1 MIAGMYCIVLLCGC
15 SESLTVNTMC
25 RRYLAEG
32 ILPTTNEISV
42 LKFLEDGEEEF
53 TQNSDGFFI
62 RRLPAKLLQEMNV
75 VDTPGT
81 NVILDRQQRLTEEYV
96 PRADL
101 VLFVMS
107 ADRPFTESEVNFLK
121 YIRQWGKKVIFLVNK
136 ASSPPRP
143 PSVFKFP
150 PPFPSKP
157 RLVFGTPPCKN
168 LLSPHNLPAP
178 LETPPSLHLHSP
190 EPFKS

>member
-1 MIAGMYCIVLLCGC
+1 M
-15 SESLTVNTMC
+15 S
-25 RRYLAEG
+25 RYLAEG

-121 YIRQWGKKVIFLVNK
+121 YIKQWGKKVIFLVNK
-136 ASSPPRP
+136 ACSLASPTPSSPSFCSHP
-143 PSVFKFP
+143 
-150 PPFPSKP
+150 
-157 RLVFGTPPCKN
+157 
-168 LLSPHNLPAP
+168 LP
-178 LETPPSLHLHSP
+178 LHHTQT
-190 EPFKS
+190 FKSCRLQGRSKCGPHRQAYLSVDTC

>member
-1 MIAGMYCIVLLCGC
+1 M
-15 SESLTVNTMC
+15 S
-25 RRYLAEG
+25 RYLAEG

-121 YIRQWGKKVIFLVNK
+121 YIKQWGKKVIFLVNK
-136 ASSPPRP
+136 ACSLATPTPSSPSFCSHP
-143 PSVFKFP
+143 
-150 PPFPSKP
+150 
-157 RLVFGTPPCKN
+157 
-168 LLSPHNLPAP
+168 LP
-178 LETPPSLHLHSP
+178 LHHTQI
-190 EPFKS
+190 FKSC

>member
-1 MIAGMYCIVLLCGC
+1 M
-15 SESLTVNTMC
+15 
-25 RRYLAEG
+25 AEG

-42 LKFLEDGEEEF
+42 LKFLEDGDQEV

-62 RRLPAKLLQEMNV
+62 RRLPAQLLREMNV

-121 YIRQWGKKVIFLVNK
+121 YIRQWGKKVIFLLNK
-136 ASSPPRP
+136 VSWAA
-143 PSVFKFP
+143 V
-150 PPFPSKP
+150 
-157 RLVFGTPPCKN
+157 
-168 LLSPHNLPAP
+168 
-178 LETPPSLHLHSP
+178 
-190 EPFKS
+190 

>member
-1 MIAGMYCIVLLCGC
+1 
-15 SESLTVNTMC
+15 MC
-25 RRYLAEG
+25 RYLAEG

-42 LKFLEDGEEEF
+42 LKFLEDGDQEV
-53 TQNSDGFFI
+53 TQNADGFFI
-62 RRLPAKLLQEMNV
+62 RRLPANLLREMNV

-136 ASSPPRP
+136 VSHCCMAYQCVQLCTSCMVLVACALPCMRNAA
-143 PSVFKFP
+143 VFRWA
-150 PPFPSKP
+150 
-157 RLVFGTPPCKN
+157 RLTN
-168 LLSPHNLPAP
+168 LILTCINPVPVAGQLS
-178 LETPPSLHLHSP
+178 HLLLA
-190 EPFKS
+190 

>member
-1 MIAGMYCIVLLCGC
+1 MQCVF
-15 SESLTVNTMC
+15 
-25 RRYLAEG
+25 RYLAEG

-42 LKFLEDGEEEF
+42 LKYLEEGEQEF

-136 ASSPPRP
+136 VSASAASCN
-143 PSVFKFP
+143 
-150 PPFPSKP
+150 
-157 RLVFGTPPCKN
+157 PPC
-168 LLSPHNLPAP
+168 S
-178 LETPPSLHLHSP
+178 
-190 EPFKS
+190 

>member
-1 MIAGMYCIVLLCGC
+1 MFCIATAALFDAEPICLLC
-15 SESLTVNTMC
+15 SLSTILPVLNAC
-25 RRYLAEG
+25 RYLAEG

-42 LKFLEDGEEEF
+42 LKFLEDGDQEV

-62 RRLPAKLLQEMNV
+62 RRLPAQLLREMNV

-136 ASSPPRP
+136 VS
-143 PSVFKFP
+143 
-150 PPFPSKP
+150 
-157 RLVFGTPPCKN
+157 
-168 LLSPHNLPAP
+168 
-178 LETPPSLHLHSP
+178 
-190 EPFKS
+190 

>member
-1 MIAGMYCIVLLCGC
+1 
-15 SESLTVNTMC
+15 MC
-25 RRYLAEG
+25 RYLAEG

-42 LKFLEDGEEEF
+42 LKFLEDGDQEV
-53 TQNSDGFFI
+53 TQNSDGFFV
-62 RRLPAKLLQEMNV
+62 RRLPAKLLREMNV

-121 YIRQWGKKVIFLVNK
+121 YIRRWGKKVIFLVNK
-136 ASSPPRP
+136 
-143 PSVFKFP
+143 VI
-150 PPFPSKP
+150 
-157 RLVFGTPPCKN
+157 
-168 LLSPHNLPAP
+168 H
-178 LETPPSLHLHSP
+178 LHLFALLICLFSFSCSFLCSFWFSFWGSFWNCTRGDSAVMRWLVQLP
-190 EPFKS
+190 VELS

>member
-1 MIAGMYCIVLLCGC
+1 MADTSTDLNLQC
-15 SESLTVNTMC
+15 
-25 RRYLAEG
+25 RYLAEG

-42 LKFLEDGEEEF
+42 LKFLEDGDQEI
-53 TQNSDGFFI
+53 TQNSDGFFV

-136 ASSPPRP
+136 VRSH
-143 PSVFKFP
+143 
-150 PPFPSKP
+150 
-157 RLVFGTPPCKN
+157 
-168 LLSPHNLPAP
+168 LSPSCLLCLWQMLGRMSWACGH
-178 LETPPSLHLHSP
+178 T
-190 EPFKS
+190 FG

>member
-1 MIAGMYCIVLLCGC
+1 MQCVF
-15 SESLTVNTMC
+15 
-25 RRYLAEG
+25 RYLAEG

-42 LKFLEDGEEEF
+42 LKYLEEGEQEF

-136 ASSPPRP
+136 VSATACSCIHHALKFASTPQTTFCAQIQPNLSNCKCIYH
-143 PSVFKFP
+143 S
-150 PPFPSKP
+150 
-157 RLVFGTPPCKN
+157 RLVRH
-168 LLSPHNLPAP
+168 LSFAGLI
-178 LETPPSLHLHSP
+178 L
-190 EPFKS
+190 

>member
-1 MIAGMYCIVLLCGC
+1 M
-15 SESLTVNTMC
+15 
-25 RRYLAEG
+25 
-32 ILPTTNEISV
+32 
-42 LKFLEDGEEEF
+42 LKFLEEGDEEV
-53 TQNSDGFFI
+53 TQNSDGFFV

-136 ASSPPRP
+136 VRAH
-143 PSVFKFP
+143 FP
-150 PPFPSKP
+150 LCCNS
-157 RLVFGTPPCKN
+157 GC
-168 LLSPHNLPAP
+168 LLWNQSCCMLTFA
-178 LETPPSLHLHSP
+178 LLISAVC
-190 EPFKS
+190 

>member
-1 MIAGMYCIVLLCGC
+1 MLLICHQALHIALLLLCGC
-15 SESLTVNTMC
+15 PGKPGSASHDSTQHDSVQRMS
-25 RRYLAEG
+25 RYLAEG

-136 ASSPPRP
+136 ARPCP
-143 PSVFKFP
+143 PSTHSTVFFACGV
-150 PPFPSKP
+150 SD
-157 RLVFGTPPCKN
+157 TAA
-168 LLSPHNLPAP
+168 S
-178 LETPPSLHLHSP
+178 
-190 EPFKS
+190 

>member
-1 MIAGMYCIVLLCGC
+1 M
-15 SESLTVNTMC
+15 
-25 RRYLAEG
+25 
-32 ILPTTNEISV
+32 
-42 LKFLEDGEEEF
+42 

-62 RRLPAKLLQEMNV
+62 RRLPAQLLREMNV

-107 ADRPFTESEVNFLK
+107 ADRPFTESEVTFLK

-136 ASSPPRP
+136 VSWPSYDPQDCLATCMTHTAHSIFLPP
-143 PSVFKFP
+143 
-150 PPFPSKP
+150 
-157 RLVFGTPPCKN
+157 
-168 LLSPHNLPAP
+168 
-178 LETPPSLHLHSP
+178 
-190 EPFKS
+190 